1 MIAVFIG
8 MFLVHFLLMPVLMIE
23 RAEHYRLSLNQVYMA
38 VAMAAA
44 MMFVM
49 HGLSV
54 QNAIFYGVIFIAAS
68 VASRVQFLVSDSQY
82 LKEMIQHH
90 SMALLTS
97 RPRVQRTQNPTV
109 FGLATEIIKTQEQ
122 EIALMSSLE

>member
-23 RAEHYRLSLNQVYMA
+23 RAEHYRLSLNQAYMA
-38 VAMAAA
+38 AAMAAA

-54 QNAIFYGVIFIAAS
+54 QNAILYGVIFIAAS

-90 SMALLTS
+90 SMAFLTS

-109 FGLATEIIKTQEQ
+109 FGLATGIIQTQEQ